1 MKFNKQL
8 PDKDWP
14 DEDLLDDACRRETLS
29 RLLASGA
36 LALIPWQLANAG
48 WFSSGPKK
56 QSTDK
61 SIHSLDGE
69 ALVNGRLADLQT
81 RIRAGDRI
89 ETRADSEI
97 IFVVGGDSFILRSN
111 SHMEIAGGNFLIQ
124 GLRLL
129 SGSLLSVFARRK
141 ADESLTM
148 SGPTATLGIRGTGVY
163 MEAEPDLTYL
173 CTCYGQVALASSTD
187 PDDSEEI
194 TATNHDLPRYIT
206 SKPVK
211 GTRIRPAPVIN
222 HSDSE
227 LKLLEAIVG
236 RKVPEGF
243 GVKPYNK

>member
-1 MKFNKQL
+1 MKFDKRI
-8 PDKDWP
+8 PDKGWP
-14 DEDLLDDACRRETLS
+14 DEDLLDDARRRETLS

-56 QSTDK
+56 LSTDK

-69 ALVNGRLADLQT
+69 ALVNGRPADLQT

-111 SHMEIAGGNFLIQ
+111 SHMEISGGNFLIR
-124 GLRLL
+124 GLSLL
-129 SGSLLSVFARRK
+129 SGSLLSVFAQRK
-141 ADESLTM
+141 TNESLIM

-173 CTCYGQVALASSTD
+173 CTCYGQVALASSSD
-187 PDDSEEI
+187 PDDTEII

-211 GTRIRPAPVIN
+211 GTRIRSAPVKN
-222 HSDSE
+222 HSNSE
-227 LKLLEAIVG
+227 LKLLEAVVG
-236 RKVPEGF
+236 RKVPRGF
-243 GVKPYNK
+243 GVRPNYK